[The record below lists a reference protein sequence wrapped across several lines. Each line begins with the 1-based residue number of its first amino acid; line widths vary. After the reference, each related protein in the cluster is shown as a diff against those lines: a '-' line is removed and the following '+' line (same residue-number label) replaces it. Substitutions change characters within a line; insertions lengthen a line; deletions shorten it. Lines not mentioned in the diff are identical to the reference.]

1 MAWRDTQAEWS
12 ADAVVHDL
20 HELDAFET
28 MAEILRPDYPRHI
41 LDVGAHAGSSAER
54 LLGLFPGAQVTAFE
68 PVGATFDR
76 LSSRFRDEP
85 RLDAIRSAV
94 GARDGETDI
103 HVNGL
108 SDTSSVLA
116 PTKACERYHG
126 DKVMAQRLERVPIV
140 TLDAWAAG
148 AARQD
153 VGAIKIDVQGLELD
167 VLRGAETMLRSTV
180 RVVISEAQMAPIY
193 VGASTF
199 SEIDL
204 FLRGCGFVLH
214 QVCRI
219 ASGGAERRVTC
230 CDAMWVR
237 ADVHASYV
245 ERCSRDAAMSIG
257 AAS

>member
-1 MAWRDTQAEWS
+1 MVR
-12 ADAVVHDL
+12 DL

-28 MAEILRPDYPRHI
+28 MAEILRDDTPGHI
-41 LDVGAHAGSSAER
+41 LDVGAHAGSSADR
-54 LLGLFPGAQVTAFE
+54 LLRLFPGAQVTAFE

-76 LSSRFRDEP
+76 LAARFRDEP
-85 RLDAIRSAV
+85 RLRTIRSAV
-94 GARDGETDI
+94 GARGGEIEI

-108 SDTSSVLA
+108 SDTSSALA
-116 PTKACERYHG
+116 PTEACERYHG
-126 DKVMAQRLERVPIV
+126 DKVRADHVERVPIV
-140 TLDAWAAG
+140 TLGAWASEAG
-148 AARQD
+148 CD
-153 VGAIKIDVQGLELD
+153 DIGAIKIDVQGLELD
-167 VLRGAETMLRSTV
+167 VLRGAEPLLRSSV
-180 RVVISEAQMAPIY
+180 RVVISEAQLAPIY

-204 FLRGCGFVLH
+204 FLRGHGFVLH

-245 ERCSRDAAMSIG
+245 DRLAREAAAPIG